1 MSATAHYPE
10 DSRFRVGL
18 LLSRTIAECEDFGAR
33 CEYSPRIMIVTAA
46 FAAVRLCHPRSGSER
61 LQPFP
66 PQSIASPPQP
76 KRRKTDRA
84 EVDPLQEN
92 CQNAPEAWFFLKRV
106 LLSIVRLPT

>member
-33 CEYSPRIMIVTAA
+33 CQYSPRIMIASAA
-46 FAAVRLCHPRSGSER
+46 FAAVRLCQPRSGSER

-66 PQSIASPPQP
+66 PQSTAPPPPP

-84 EVDPLQEN
+84 EANPLHEI

-106 LLSIVRLPT
+106 LSSIVRLPT